1 VTDTMPTA
9 PNELEDMLGSGD
21 LVNKFF
27 NADGTSKPEF
37 GEFITN
43 YARATLTKQKDES
56 GNTIGETIKV
66 ETQKAL
72 GNYLRDHNVDVSRLN
87 LAGADPFKP
96 RNRKERRLYNQ
107 RAVGKKADGIFGNDD
122 LSIAEFFQATWH
134 NVGKLSNRQD
144 LIAKRD
150 RLETVRN
157 EYSSIIPADGG
168 FLVPEEFRQEIMALS
183 LESSLVRSRARV
195 IPMSSLK
202 LSLPAVDSTSNV
214 TSVFGGVV
222 FYWTEEGAELTE
234 SEAQFKSVTLE
245 ANKLTGLAT
254 IPNELLADA
263 PAFAAFFDQIIP
275 QAHAWYEDL
284 AFINGNGA
292 GEPKG
297 WRNASSMVTQAK
309 EAQAADT
316 IVWEN
321 LVGMYSRMLPSSLG
335 NATWVVSP
343 DTFPELATMALSVG
357 TGGSAIWLNNG
368 VEGPPARILG
378 RPVEITEKV
387 PSLGNEGD
395 VSFIDLGYYLIG
407 DRQMMQVDSSPHV
420 KFTSDKT
427 VTRMISRT
435 DGREWLETAIT
446 PNNGGP
452 TLSPFVQLAERA

>member
-1 VTDTMPTA
+1 MANATPQA
-9 PNELEDMLGSGD
+9 PEELEEALSGD

-27 NADGTSKPEF
+27 NDDGTAKPEF
-37 GEFITN
+37 GEFLES
-43 YARATLTKQKDES
+43 YASKAMDKEVRKQIDE
-56 GNTIGETIKV
+56 G
-66 ETQKAL
+66 TQRTL
-72 GNYLRDHNVDVSRLN
+72 GNYLREHGVPIESVN
-87 LAGADPFKP
+87 LGAHSPLKP
-96 RNRKERRLYNQ
+96 RNRRERRLYNQ

-122 LSIAEFFQATWH
+122 LAIADFFQATWH
-134 NVGKLSNRQD
+134 GVDKLSNRTD
-144 LIAKRD
+144 LYAKRD
-150 RLETVRN
+150 KLNTIRN
-157 EYSSIIPADGG
+157 EYSSVIPSDGG
-168 FLVPEEFRQEIMALS
+168 FLVPEEFRQEIMSLS
-183 LESSLVRSRARV
+183 LEQSLVRSRARV
-195 IPMSSLK
+195 IPMSNLK

-234 SEAQFKSVTLE
+234 SEATFKTVTLE
-245 ANKLTGLAT
+245 ANKLTGLAV

-275 QAHAWYEDL
+275 SAHAFYEDL

-297 WRNASSMVTQAK
+297 WRNASSMITHAK
-309 EAQAADT
+309 QGGQTADT
-316 IVWEN
+316 IFWEN
-321 LVGMYSRMLPSSLG
+321 LVGMYARMLPSSLA
-335 NATWVVSP
+335 NAIWVVSP

-368 VEGPPARILG
+368 QEGPPARILG
-378 RPVEITEKV
+378 RPVEISEKV

-420 KFTSDKT
+420 RFTTDKT
-427 VTRMISRT
+427 VTRMISRC